1 MIFSFIGNNFFQ
13 YVKFAPKLL
22 SDMMHE
28 NMIHVK
34 KFLLVPMVSGL
45 LVSLMSFAPA
55 RHHHRSS
62 EVQDSSDVTVQ
73 DDSILPVIA
82 WFSKRDT
89 MTYWIHD
96 NQWEVN
102 GKDTVMTLGAAAK
115 VMLTVTDSTRKG
127 YDMEYTFLE
136 FVSDDQIKSEAQNL
150 VGQAMDILNDATVGT
165 TIRFR
170 TDQCGKIVKYYNLKD
185 IRKQAEEVLAKA
197 ISKMP
202 YADSLRAVGL
212 DSDKLMSMID
222 SDDLVDGYTEEIEL
236 LFNYHGD
243 QYKIGETESH
253 EDATENEY
261 ASDTKTEIW
270 LDPDTYEYGIS
281 ADVYSYIPREDIKV
295 LLGNLI
301 EYFTDEESAKD
312 VRKGLDTEFD
322 SQVTTDGVCNSYV
335 RINYF
340 NDGWPQEVV
349 SQNNI
354 SLGDRQ
360 KLTQK
365 YITWD
370 YRSVGDAE

>member
-1 MIFSFIGNNFFQ
+1 
-13 YVKFAPKLL
+13 
-22 SDMMHE
+22 MMHE

-34 KFLLVPMVSGL
+34 KFVLVPMISGL
-45 LVSLMSFAPA
+45 LISLMSFAPA

-62 EVQDSSDVTVQ
+62 EVQDSSEVTVQ

-150 VGQAMDILNDATVGT
+150 IGQVMDILNDATVGT

-170 TDQCGKIVKYYNLKD
+170 TDQYGKIVKYYNLKD

-202 YADSLRAVGL
+202 
-212 DSDKLMSMID
+212 
-222 SDDLVDGYTEEIEL
+222 
-236 LFNYHGD
+236 
-243 QYKIGETESH
+243 
-253 EDATENEY
+253 
-261 ASDTKTEIW
+261 
-270 LDPDTYEYGIS
+270 
-281 ADVYSYIPREDIKV
+281 
-295 LLGNLI
+295 
-301 EYFTDEESAKD
+301 
-312 VRKGLDTEFD
+312 
-322 SQVTTDGVCNSYV
+322 
-335 RINYF
+335 
-340 NDGWPQEVV
+340 
-349 SQNNI
+349 
-354 SLGDRQ
+354 
-360 KLTQK
+360 
-365 YITWD
+365 
-370 YRSVGDAE
+370 

>member
-1 MIFSFIGNNFFQ
+1 
-13 YVKFAPKLL
+13 
-22 SDMMHE
+22 MMHE

-34 KFLLVPMVSGL
+34 KFLLVPMISGL

-55 RHHHRSS
+55 RHHHCLS
-62 EVQDSSDVTVQ
+62 EVQDSSEVTVQ

-82 WFSKRDT
+82 WFNKRDT

-170 TDQCGKIVKYYNLKD
+170 TDQYGKIIKYYNLKD
-185 IRKQAEEVLAKA
+185 IRKQAKEILTKS

-212 DSDKLMSMID
+212 KLDKLMSLID
-222 SDDLVDGYTEEIEL
+222 SDNLVDGYTEEIEL

-312 VRKGLDTEFD
+312 VREGLDTEFD

-335 RINYF
+335 RISYF

-360 KLTQK
+360 KLKQK

-370 YRSVGDAE
+370 YRSVGHSE

>member
-1 MIFSFIGNNFFQ
+1 
-13 YVKFAPKLL
+13 
-22 SDMMHE
+22 MMHE

-34 KFLLVPMVSGL
+34 KFLLVPMISGL
-45 LVSLMSFAPA
+45 LASLMSFAPA

-62 EVQDSSDVTVQ
+62 EVQDSSEVTVQ

-115 VMLTVTDSTRKG
+115 VMLTVTDSTKKG

-150 VGQAMDILNDATVGT
+150 VGQAADILNDATVGT

-170 TDQCGKIVKYYNLKD
+170 TDQCGKIIKYYNLKD
-185 IRKQAEEVLAKA
+185 IRKQAKEVLTKA

-212 DSDKLMSMID
+212 DPDKLMSMID
-222 SDDLVDGYTEEIEL
+222 SDNLVDGYTEEIEL
-236 LFNYHGD
+236 LFNYHGG

-253 EDATENEY
+253 EDATGNEY
-261 ASDTKTEIW
+261 ASDTKTDIW

-301 EYFTDEESAKD
+301 EYFTDEEAAKD
-312 VRKGLDTEFD
+312 VREGLDTEFD
-322 SQVTTDGVCNSYV
+322 SQVTTDGVYNSYV
-335 RINYF
+335 RISYF

-349 SQNNI
+349 SQDNI

-360 KLTQK
+360 KLKQK

-370 YRSVGDAE
+370 YRSVGHAE

>member
-1 MIFSFIGNNFFQ
+1 
-13 YVKFAPKLL
+13 
-22 SDMMHE
+22 MMHE

-34 KFLLVPMVSGL
+34 KFLLVPMISGL

-55 RHHHRSS
+55 RHHHCLS
-62 EVQDSSDVTVQ
+62 EVQDSSEVTVQ

-96 NQWEVN
+96 GQWEVK

-115 VMLTVTDSTRKG
+115 VMLTVTDSTKKG

-136 FVSDDQIKSEAQNL
+136 FLFNDQIKSESQNI
-150 VGQAMDILNDATVGT
+150 VGQATDILNDATVGT

-170 TDQCGKIVKYYNLKD
+170 TDQYGKIVKYYNLKD
-185 IRKQAEEVLAKA
+185 IRKQAKEVLAKA

-212 DSDKLMSMID
+212 
-222 SDDLVDGYTEEIEL
+222 
-236 LFNYHGD
+236 N
-243 QYKIGETESH
+243 
-253 EDATENEY
+253 
-261 ASDTKTEIW
+261 
-270 LDPDTYEYGIS
+270 PDTYEYGIS

-360 KLTQK
+360 KLKQK

-370 YRSVGDAE
+370 YRSVGHSE

>member
-1 MIFSFIGNNFFQ
+1 
-13 YVKFAPKLL
+13 
-22 SDMMHE
+22 MHK

-34 KFLLVPMVSGL
+34 KLLLVPVVSGL

-150 VGQAMDILNDATVGT
+150 VGQTTDMLNDATVGT

-185 IRKQAEEVLAKA
+185 IRKQAKEVLTKA

-212 DSDKLMSMID
+212 NPDKLMSMID
-222 SDDLVDGYTEEIEL
+222 SDNLVDGYTEEIEL
-236 LFNYHGD
+236 LFNYHGG

-281 ADVYSYIPREDIKV
+281 ADVYSYIPRHKGV
-295 LLGNLI
+295 
-301 EYFTDEESAKD
+301 A
-312 VRKGLDTEFD
+312 RKSHRVFH
-322 SQVTTDGVCNSYV
+322 
-335 RINYF
+335 
-340 NDGWPQEVV
+340 
-349 SQNNI
+349 
-354 SLGDRQ
+354 
-360 KLTQK
+360 
-365 YITWD
+365 
-370 YRSVGDAE
+370 

>member
-1 MIFSFIGNNFFQ
+1 
-13 YVKFAPKLL
+13 
-22 SDMMHE
+22 MHE

-34 KFLLVPMVSGL
+34 KFLLVPMISGL
-45 LVSLMSFAPA
+45 LISLMSFAPA

-62 EVQDSSDVTVQ
+62 EVQDSSEVTVQ

-136 FVSDDQIKSEAQNL
+136 FVSDDQIKSESQNI

-170 TDQCGKIVKYYNLKD
+170 TDQYGKIVKYYNLKD
-185 IRKQAEEVLAKA
+185 IRKQAKEVLAKA

-212 DSDKLMSMID
+212 
-222 SDDLVDGYTEEIEL
+222 
-236 LFNYHGD
+236 N
-243 QYKIGETESH
+243 
-253 EDATENEY
+253 
-261 ASDTKTEIW
+261 
-270 LDPDTYEYGIS
+270 PDTYEYGIS

-312 VRKGLDTEFD
+312 VREGLDTEFD

-335 RINYF
+335 RIYYF

-360 KLTQK
+360 KLKQK

-370 YRSVGDAE
+370 YRSVGHSE

>member
-1 MIFSFIGNNFFQ
+1 MEVILV
-13 YVKFAPKLL
+13 YVRRFHMTEQAIAPSLL

-34 KFLLVPMVSGL
+34 KFLLVPMISGL

-55 RHHHRSS
+55 RHHHRLS
-62 EVQDSSDVTVQ
+62 EVQDSSEVTVQ

-170 TDQCGKIVKYYNLKD
+170 TDQYGKIVKYYNLKD
-185 IRKQAEEVLAKA
+185 IRKQAKEVLAKA

-212 DSDKLMSMID
+212 
-222 SDDLVDGYTEEIEL
+222 
-236 LFNYHGD
+236 N
-243 QYKIGETESH
+243 
-253 EDATENEY
+253 
-261 ASDTKTEIW
+261 
-270 LDPDTYEYGIS
+270 PDTYEYGIS

-312 VRKGLDTEFD
+312 VREGLDTEFD

-360 KLTQK
+360 KLKQK

-370 YRSVGDAE
+370 YRSVGHSE

>member
-1 MIFSFIGNNFFQ
+1 
-13 YVKFAPKLL
+13 
-22 SDMMHE
+22 MMHE
-28 NMIHVK
+28 NIIHVK
-34 KFLLVPMVSGL
+34 KLLLVPMISGL

-55 RHHHRSS
+55 RHHHCLS
-62 EVQDSSDVTVQ
+62 EVQDSSEVTVQ

-115 VMLTVTDSTRKG
+115 VMLTVTDSTKKG

-136 FVSDDQIKSEAQNL
+136 FLFNDQIKSESQNI
-150 VGQAMDILNDATVGT
+150 VGQATDILNDATVGT

-185 IRKQAEEVLAKA
+185 IRKQAKKVLTKA

-202 YADSLRAVGL
+202 HADSLRAVGL
-212 DSDKLMSMID
+212 
-222 SDDLVDGYTEEIEL
+222 
-236 LFNYHGD
+236 N
-243 QYKIGETESH
+243 
-253 EDATENEY
+253 
-261 ASDTKTEIW
+261 
-270 LDPDTYEYGIS
+270 PDTYEYGIS

-312 VRKGLDTEFD
+312 VREGLDTEFD
-322 SQVTTDGVCNSYV
+322 RQVTTDGVYNSYV
-335 RINYF
+335 RISYF